1 MSSRTAVAPVR
12 CSHRAEAAVRN
23 ARLAGSVVVWGR
35 WWLRRSWIVS
45 FFNVAS
51 VMAGTPLPMEGA
63 ERGGGDCK
71 RPERVAGR
79 GDAAIRAADPDA
91 LRSLFGTVT
100 ARVRKSTRLKS
111 RH

>member
-1 MSSRTAVAPVR
+1 MRISDWSSDV
-12 CSHRAEAAVRN
+12 CSSDLRAEAAVRN

-51 VMAGTPLPMEGA
+51 VMAGTRLPMERA

-71 RPERVAGR
+71 RRQRIAGR
-79 GDAAIRAADPDA
+79 GDAAIRAADLDA
-91 LRSLFGTVT
+91 VRFLFED
-100 ARVRKSTRLKS
+100 RKSTRLNS
-111 RH
+111 SH